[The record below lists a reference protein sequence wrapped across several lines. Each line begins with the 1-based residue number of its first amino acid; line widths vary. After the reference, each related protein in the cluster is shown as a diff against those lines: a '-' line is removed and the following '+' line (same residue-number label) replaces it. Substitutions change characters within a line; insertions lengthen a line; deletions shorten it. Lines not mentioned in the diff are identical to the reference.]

1 MSQQYEFT
9 VNSAMKSRPAT
20 LALGGG
26 GARGVAHLGAIEE
39 LLAAG
44 CTVERIVG
52 VSSGSLVGAMFA
64 FEPDIERVTRR
75 ALDFLESAQFA
86 RQQQHLLRA
95 HPAPATATTK
105 GMLNGYHRLAEIV
118 RANRMFYRA
127 VRHSSLVP
135 GKLLEDVVD
144 HLLPDAD
151 IADAKIPLSIV
162 AVDLDA
168 GRPVVFDKGPV
179 RLAAQ
184 ASAAVPG
191 IFPPVSV
198 EGRLLCDIG
207 GFCALPLW
215 VARSYAPQLLI
226 AVDVGANLK
235 PLSQQPTALDV
246 MMRMNDIGSAMFR
259 EQLRAEADLTIV
271 PDVDAVTW
279 FDFTTAHA
287 VIDAGRFAARAA
299 LATLPPPQSWLKRFI
314 GETLPPLVRLGGQ
327 IKQLP
332 RSAAG
337 L

>member
-1 MSQQYEFT
+1 MQP
-9 VNSAMKSRPAT
+9 RRAT

-44 CTVERIVG
+44 LAVERIVG

-64 FEPDIERVTRR
+64 FEPDVAQIAKRT
-75 ALDFLESAQFA
+75 LDLLHSPEFS
-86 RQQQHLLRA
+86 RQQQHLLQA
-95 HPAPATATTK
+95 HPAPTTVTMK
-105 GMLNGYHRLAEIV
+105 GMLNGYHRFAEIV

-127 VRHSSLVP
+127 VRHSSLCP
-135 GKLLEDVVD
+135 GRLLEDVIQ

-151 IADAKIPLSIV
+151 IADAKIPLRIV
-162 AVDLDA
+162 AVDLDT
-168 GRPVVFDKGPV
+168 GRPVVVDKGPV

-215 VARSYAPQLLI
+215 VARSYRPQLLI

-235 PLSQQPTALDV
+235 PLSKQPTALDV

-271 PDVDAVTW
+271 PDVDAVSW
-279 FDFTTAHA
+279 FDFTTAEA
-287 VIDAGRFAARAA
+287 VIDAGRVAARTA
-299 LATLPPPQSWLKRFI
+299 LATLPPPQNWLKRFL
-314 GETLPPLVRLGGQ
+314 GDTLPPLARLGGQ
-327 IKQLP
+327 IQQLP